1 MKKIS
6 AKPLKWLKG
15 AYRRFKDLWESRRP
29 WGHYKVLEDNEDRK
43 VKTIFVNPGKRLSL
57 QKHRFRSEYWLIA
70 SGRGLVHVGNKE
82 ISLEAGNSVI
92 IPQNTVHR
100 VTNTG
105 SETLVFVE
113 IQVGDHLEEDD
124 IIRLDD
130 DYGRAKN

>member
-1 MKKIS
+1 M
-6 AKPLKWLKG
+6 
-15 AYRRFKDLWESRRP
+15 
-29 WGHYKVLEDNEDRK
+29 
-43 VKTIFVNPGKRLSL
+43 
-57 QKHRFRSEYWLIA
+57 
-70 SGRGLVHVGNKE
+70 HVGNKE
-82 ISLEAGNSVI
+82 FSLEAGNSVI